1 MVGGIAKLKIT
12 AFDLIAD
19 WGKYDVRERR
29 DDQLSKEWNW
39 ICAFYKGLK
48 QGMEIFIT
56 YNGKKVELN
65 LEMLMSMATM
75 IVREGLGRGLDFHPR
90 NMGRDALEL
99 YNEVLDK
106 MDKGTHLEEQITE
119 GRLDELV
126 LPGMITELGDDEL
139 DALRRK
145 IHTVWEEKGS
155 EKDDEDAINRNIIVN
170 NEFIR
175 RGREIPDQDELDKI
189 CEEWTKIAVH
199 MIERGNP
206 LRDFEYLLHH
216 IEIDDQGKEQIHHCY
231 FYDHIANLFEQDHLL
246 IKDGKAYLDR
256 KQITDGLFHIIKGLE
271 PTQEIAWSDDEAV
284 KGKVR
289 PKKMSKGMSLKQ
301 KAKEW

>member
-1 MVGGIAKLKIT
+1 MVGGITKLKIT
-12 AFDLIAD
+12 AFNLIAD
-19 WGKYDVRERR
+19 WAKYDVMKQE
-29 DDQLSKEWNW
+29 DDRLFGDWQYV
-39 ICAFYKGLK
+39 CAFYKAVK
-48 QGMEIFIT
+48 QDKEILIT
-56 YNGKKVELN
+56 YDGKKIQLN
-65 LEMLMSMATM
+65 MEMLMSMATM

-90 NMGRDALEL
+90 NMGRGALEL
-99 YNEVLDK
+99 YNEVLHK
-106 MDKGTHLEEQITE
+106 MDKGTRLEEQITE

-145 IHTVWEEKGS
+145 IHTVWKENGS

-199 MIERGNP
+199 MIEPGNP
-206 LRDFEYLLHH
+206 LRDFEYLIHH
-216 IEIDDQGKEQIHHCY
+216 IEIDDQGKEQVHHCY
-231 FYDHIANLFEQDHLL
+231 FYDHIANLYEQAHLL
-246 IKDGKAYLDR
+246 VKDGKAYLNG
-256 KQITDGLFHIIKGLE
+256 KQVTDGLFHIIKGLE
-271 PTQEIAWSDDEAV
+271 STQEIAWSDEEAV

-289 PKKMSKGMSLKQ
+289 SKKMIMGMTLKQ
-301 KAKEW
+301 KAREW